1 MEVVGEGGSG
11 GEEGD
16 PLMLSP
22 PVTAILCSPVGAGTT
37 RRGSR
42 LAEEVGALRVQ
53 GRKAGDV

>member
-42 LAEEVGALRVQ
+42 LAEEVGAL
-53 GRKAGDV
+53 